1 MIVLR
6 VKWYINTLYLPW
18 HDLFIFHF
26 FFVGQGECTVT
37 SFSCFELCKGLKRKI
52 NVQDFWFQSGGF
64 QKFEALMSG
73 SFGGKWERGVH
84 LATVKIKPPLLH
96 ID

>member
-1 MIVLR
+1 M
-6 VKWYINTLYLPW
+6 
-18 HDLFIFHF
+18 
-26 FFVGQGECTVT
+26 
-37 SFSCFELCKGLKRKI
+37 CKG
-52 NVQDFWFQSGGF
+52 FWLQSGGF

-84 LATVKIKPPLLH
+84 LATVKPPLLH